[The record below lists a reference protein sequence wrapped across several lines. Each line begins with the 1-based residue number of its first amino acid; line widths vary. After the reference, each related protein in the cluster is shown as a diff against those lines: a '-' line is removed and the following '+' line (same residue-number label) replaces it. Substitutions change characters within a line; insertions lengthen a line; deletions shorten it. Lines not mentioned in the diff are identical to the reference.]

1 MNQKSTKY
9 TKLFIAIFL
18 VIILVGEPLV
28 SQAFLGGII
37 GSFFGIPG
45 GPGSPSG
52 SGARKGINDFLEN
65 DLNINVQESLK
76 PMAEGVNAGD
86 RKIKTAKVSLRF
98 STPNPKPNEKL
109 TVSADVE
116 GLANVQDAYY
126 VWFLKREG
134 DSYDDVDKLH
144 KNAIKAQA
152 GLYYDPEMF
161 DQPFNQG
168 IKEGKT
174 NDGDSYAVKIGGDN
188 SNEEEGYCYIYDMK
202 DGKQYELAE
211 GGEAESGCEDGF
223 VPRCLIDKNEL
234 QCPIIVDGFSSET
247 ETETNT
253 SGSSSTSTS
262 TTTIGGLGG
271 KRFYTLKQCVD
282 TGIRATCSE
291 STHKLF
297 CKSDES
303 NIFDPDKYYAC
314 DGTDCDEYEETGEC
328 CNEYDSEED
337 CEDEEDPEDCKAGSD
352 LMSVNYDYDSEAL
365 LNVPTPYCVKKDKST
380 GQVWTDPNLV
390 GCLNTDGS
398 YTGSGCKGSEEN
410 VQKPKECRIGET
422 KKAKCGPDIH
432 LFSADDVA
440 DMSEEIENQYG
451 TNPIDNKTTPLAE
464 NDGALIAGVGV
475 KDFTWKYQEGDEVTV
490 IVEGQGLA
498 STKHEDASYQTVFA
512 MPAPGCKALE
522 EAKKDAGKYGET
534 IKKKV
539 IEIDTV
545 KLDPAECLSQDLFT
559 KPGTSEYD
567 ALNVT
572 VSSGSSS
579 ASSASTPSGVGK
591 EMKITAHAGQ
601 TQGGSI
607 SNSNHLYYEW
617 EMKCKGEDTNLLT
630 DESFKDNVTSKT
642 KGMNIPNL
650 TFIADFPDKCFSD
663 DGTGTVEV
671 TTKINEP
678 RSGGGS
684 NFGKNTTEFK
694 IFNVKDNPIKVYKTK
709 VVDTTK
715 FKKTDEEICVD
726 GLDKTICRVL
736 NNEVI
741 AVVATCSN
749 DNSNCKNG
757 VYNGE
762 MISWKVNGKNY
773 TCDES
778 ISPDCSDQTNTGV
791 LLLPTNGL
799 GGDTITVTAQ
809 ISDVDKDKNQSQ
821 SIMRVFKVTDPELL
835 ITPVVG
841 ASWKVLGVYEDLDD
855 NKFLDESKTTLET
868 IKGKTV
874 TLKAQIYPSF
884 VNKQKNLK
892 YEWFVDG
899 ELYDTDNVISF
910 VPDKDVSVS
919 VKVVQDIGL
928 DQRLALEEGMGI
940 TQSQT
945 TPQTFTAN
953 VKIDVNKDP
962 QAQTAGIKGFFAT
975 VSHNASEYLLFLL
988 KMTLIIGIMLFIPSL
1003 VIGFGVQEEN

>member
-1 MNQKSTKY
+1 MRSVTY
-9 TKLFIAIFL
+9 
-18 VIILVGEPLV
+18 
-28 SQAFLGGII
+28 
-37 GSFFGIPG
+37 
-45 GPGSPSG
+45 
-52 SGARKGINDFLEN
+52 
-65 DLNINVQESLK
+65 
-76 PMAEGVNAGD
+76 
-86 RKIKTAKVSLRF
+86 
-98 STPNPKPNEKL
+98 
-109 TVSADVE
+109 
-116 GLANVQDAYY
+116 
-126 VWFLKREG
+126 
-134 DSYDDVDKLH
+134 SYD
-144 KNAIKAQA
+144 
-152 GLYYDPEMF
+152 
-161 DQPFNQG
+161 
-168 IKEGKT
+168 
-174 NDGDSYAVKIGGDN
+174 
-188 SNEEEGYCYIYDMK
+188 
-202 DGKQYELAE
+202 
-211 GGEAESGCEDGF
+211 SG
-223 VPRCLIDKNEL
+223 
-234 QCPIIVDGFSSET
+234 Q
-247 ETETNT
+247 
-253 SGSSSTSTS
+253 
-262 TTTIGGLGG
+262 TI
-271 KRFYTLKQCVD
+271 
-282 TGIRATCSE
+282 
-291 STHKLF
+291 
-297 CKSDES
+297 
-303 NIFDPDKYYAC
+303 
-314 DGTDCDEYEETGEC
+314 
-328 CNEYDSEED
+328 
-337 CEDEEDPEDCKAGSD
+337 
-352 LMSVNYDYDSEAL
+352 
-365 LNVPTPYCVKKDKST
+365 NVPTPFCVKRDEKS
-380 GQVWTDPNLV
+380 GQVWTAPNSTGCNESVNTPSADIQPGSTGGGTCGEGEIKQINGNYCFNTMMCESWWDTCGADMCRRCAEEGQRLWDNPAFARVRDPSWYNVCVKNESL
-390 GCLNTDGS
+390 GECGGLNTSCMSFTESDEQELQKPSQCGI
-398 YTGSGCKGSEEN
+398 GALKNKDNGCKNISMVTNVGKNFTKDEEFFW
-410 VQKPKECRIGET
+410 
-422 KKAKCGPDIH
+422 H
-432 LFSADDVA
+432 
-440 DMSEEIENQYG
+440 
-451 TNPIDNKTTPLAE
+451 TNPLTNNTTPLAK
-464 NDGALIAGVGV
+464 NDGALIAGLGQ
-475 KDFTWKYQEGDEVTV
+475 KDFEWEYQEGDEIGV
-490 IVEGQGLA
+490 IVEGLGMEP
-498 STKHEDASYQTVFA
+498 TKHEDGGYQTVFA
-512 MPAPGCKALE
+512 MLQPGCKDRLE
-522 EAKKDAGKYGET
+522 NFGKYGET
-534 IKKKV
+534 VKKKV
-539 IEIDTV
+539 IEIQTATIEPEEIGSNIPGPIKV
-545 KLDPAECLSQDLFT
+545 CALRNNLFT

-841 ASWKVLGVYEDLDD
+841 ASWKVLGTHKGFHNTEY
-855 NKFLDESKTTLET
+855 LDESKTTLET